1 MKRVPKPVFFIV
13 ALLILAFTFTSV
25 FGISYYNG
33 DNKNTVFKGI
43 GDIRWGIDI
52 RGGVEATF
60 KPADGYDATDEQL
73 ESAKSIIE
81 LRMVSQG
88 ITDYELY
95 ADKGSDR
102 IIVRFPWKSDD
113 TEHNAVEAINEIS
126 STAQLTFRPGKEYE
140 TTDVDSNG
148 EYVYKTPK
156 GDTEQIL
163 MDGSSVKSAEAQ
175 VYQDNNGEAQYV
187 VSLELTDD
195 GAKTFEEI
203 TTTYLNQTVSIWM
216 DDIMLSAP
224 TVQATI
230 SNGKAQ
236 ISGSFTADEATAL
249 ANKINAGALPFQL
262 ETANYGQ
269 VSPTLG
275 ENSLTAMA
283 VAGVIAMIIISI
295 IMIVFYRLP
304 GLIAVISL
312 CGQMGLTI
320 AAVSGFFTTIP
331 SFTMTW
337 PGIAGMILSIG
348 MGVDCN
354 VITAERIKEELR
366 TGRTLDGALEKGTK
380 NSLSAIIDGN
390 MTVVIVSI
398 ILMLVFGP
406 ANVLSIIFGESTTGT
421 IYAFGYTLLIGVISN
436 FIMGIFLTRL
446 MLRSVSGFKFV
457 RHKWLFGGAK
467 NDK

>member
-195 GAKTFEEI
+195 GARTFEEI
-203 TTTYLNQTVSIWM
+203 TTTYLKQTVSIWM

-236 ISGSFTADEATAL
+236 ISGSF
-249 ANKINAGALPFQL
+249 
-262 ETANYGQ
+262 
-269 VSPTLG
+269 
-275 ENSLTAMA
+275 
-283 VAGVIAMIIISI
+283 
-295 IMIVFYRLP
+295 R
-304 GLIAVISL
+304 
-312 CGQMGLTI
+312 
-320 AAVSGFFTTIP
+320 
-331 SFTMTW
+331 
-337 PGIAGMILSIG
+337 
-348 MGVDCN
+348 
-354 VITAERIKEELR
+354 
-366 TGRTLDGALEKGTK
+366 
-380 NSLSAIIDGN
+380 
-390 MTVVIVSI
+390 
-398 ILMLVFGP
+398 
-406 ANVLSIIFGESTTGT
+406 
-421 IYAFGYTLLIGVISN
+421 
-436 FIMGIFLTRL
+436 
-446 MLRSVSGFKFV
+446 
-457 RHKWLFGGAK
+457 
-467 NDK
+467 